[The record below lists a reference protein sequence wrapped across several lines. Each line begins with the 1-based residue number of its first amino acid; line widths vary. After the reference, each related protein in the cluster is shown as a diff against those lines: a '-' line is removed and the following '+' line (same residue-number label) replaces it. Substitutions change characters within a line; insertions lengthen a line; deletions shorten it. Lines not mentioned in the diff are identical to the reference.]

1 MNKNDQLQARLND
14 KKDRIIYFK
23 ESLVF
28 LVVPIIGA
36 SVVNFFLKSILFGFN
51 MQTLA
56 GEFEIPFHVIF
67 NVSIY
72 VFIIGLLGASLS
84 FLFQITIKSVLTA
97 TLYPLIMFECFILVF
112 GVSNLFVSDR
122 IPVIKVISDF
132 TSTLVLNYLNM
143 FANGSRVEMLG
154 VSTFFMTVLG
164 LLALS
169 GVCLAGSSRFLV
181 TYKEKTLTHSYRS
194 SFLRRTILVM
204 VITFVTTYVSVAIF
218 GGYSLLKIGS
228 ITLDK
233 AFEYVAIVSVIAIP
247 VLTVLIEYLYMKKNN
262 LIVKKEVAVTKQDVK
277 TEKKSLKVEKNIKSK
292 SKSKNKNR
300 NRNKNKSKNNVELKE
315 NEVSLENK
323 GIMKETVEITYASE
337 FEEELSNIEESN
349 KIEAELEYAICDK
362 EAELDENDIKDAFFD
377 EDIDISKSIEEEN
390 EFFAKEDN
398 K

>member
-1 MNKNDQLQARLND
+1 MNKNDQLQARLKD
-14 KKDRIIYFK
+14 KQDRIIYFK

-51 MQTLA
+51 MQTLV

-84 FLFQITIKSVLTA
+84 FLFQITTKSVLTA

-143 FANGSRVEMLG
+143 FVNGSRVEMLG
-154 VSTFFMTVLG
+154 FSTFFMTVLG

-233 AFEYVAIVSVIAIP
+233 AFEYVMIISVIAIP
-247 VLTVLIEYLYMKKNN
+247 ALTVLIEYLYMKKNN
-262 LIVKKEVAVTKQDVK
+262 LIVKKEVAVKKQNVKKENKKNTKVG
-277 TEKKSLKVEKNIKSK
+277 KNI
-292 SKSKNKNR
+292 R
-300 NRNKNKSKNNVELKE
+300 NKSKNVEVKE
-315 NEVSLENK
+315 NEVNLENK
-323 GIMKETVEITYASE
+323 GIVKETVEITYAPE
-337 FEEELSNIEESN
+337 FDET
-349 KIEAELEYAICDK
+349 EAELEYAICDK
-362 EAELDENDIKDAFFD
+362 KIELDENEIKDAFFD

-390 EFFAKEDN
+390 EFFAKEEN

>member
-1 MNKNDQLQARLND
+1 MNKNDQLQARLKD
-14 KKDRIIYFK
+14 KQDRIIYFK

-51 MQTLA
+51 MQTLV

-84 FLFQITIKSVLTA
+84 FLFQITTKSVLIA
-97 TLYPLIMFECFILVF
+97 TLYPLIIIECFILVF

-143 FANGSRVEMLG
+143 FVNGSRVEMLG
-154 VSTFFMTVLG
+154 FSTFFMTVLG

-233 AFEYVAIVSVIAIP
+233 AFEYVMIISVIAIP
-247 VLTVLIEYLYMKKNN
+247 ALTVLIEYLYMKKNN
-262 LIVKKEVAVTKQDVK
+262 LIVKKEVAVKKQNVKKENKKNTKVG
-277 TEKKSLKVEKNIKSK
+277 KNI
-292 SKSKNKNR
+292 R
-300 NRNKNKSKNNVELKE
+300 NKSKNVEVKE
-315 NEVSLENK
+315 NEVNLENK
-323 GIMKETVEITYASE
+323 GIVKETVEITYAPE
-337 FEEELSNIEESN
+337 FDET
-349 KIEAELEYAICDK
+349 EAELEYAICDK
-362 EAELDENDIKDAFFD
+362 KIELDENEIKDVFFD

-390 EFFAKEDN
+390 EFFAKEEN

>member
-1 MNKNDQLQARLND
+1 MNKNDQLQARLKD
-14 KKDRIIYFK
+14 KQDRIIYFK

-51 MQTLA
+51 MQTLV

-84 FLFQITIKSVLTA
+84 FLFQITTKSVLTA

-143 FANGSRVEMLG
+143 FVNGSRVEMLG
-154 VSTFFMTVLG
+154 FSTFFMTVLG

-233 AFEYVAIVSVIAIP
+233 AFEYVMIISVIVIP
-247 VLTVLIEYLYMKKNN
+247 ALTVLIEYLYMKKNN
-262 LIVKKEVAVTKQDVK
+262 LIVKKEVAVKKQNVK
-277 TEKKSLKVEKNIKSK
+277 KENKKNLKIGKNI
-292 SKSKNKNR
+292 R
-300 NRNKNKSKNNVELKE
+300 NKSKNVEVKE
-315 NEVSLENK
+315 NEVNLENK
-323 GIMKETVEITYASE
+323 GIVKETVEITYAPE
-337 FEEELSNIEESN
+337 FDET
-349 KIEAELEYAICDK
+349 EAELEYAICDK
-362 EAELDENDIKDAFFD
+362 KIELDENEIKDAFFD

-390 EFFAKEDN
+390 EFFAKEEN